1 MKLMLIEDKVTCQC
15 MHDVHCCSSI
25 KWADLYNNVT
35 SYHLASVFWKKKGK
49 VKGQANY
56 KYTHVRMDLFSCET
70 VAMTKWAS
78 EFNIQ
83 VGE

>member
-1 MKLMLIEDKVTCQC
+1 MYAWRSLLFQYKMSRFVQQC
-15 MHDVHCCSSI
+15 DQLSPSQCV
-25 KWADLYNNVT
+25 L
-35 SYHLASVFWKKKGK
+35 KKKGK